1 MLSTGVE
8 GARGAI
14 MHGGTALYYLPPRC
28 VSAVPIRSLI
38 VEEVMMCD
46 RGNGV
51 INGLQRRSKRSA
63 NLVPFPVLGS
73 N

>member
-8 GARGAI
+8 GVRGAI
-14 MHGGTALYYLPPRC
+14 MRGGTALHYLPPPC
-28 VSAVPIRSLI
+28 ASAVPIRLLG
-38 VEEVMMCD
+38 VEEVVMCD

-51 INGLQRRSKRSA
+51 IEGLQRRSKRSA